1 MAVQR
6 HRRDAFLVLGAE
18 VDGLTPHRERQLGGI
33 EESAGGDRGL
43 AVALLELAG
52 VELTASVIP
61 TVRAYEAIGPSP
73 PIQGV
78 EALVFGSVERET
90 LVQADSFLKLHWVA
104 CHVNLLPSIALH
116 DNILSQI

>member
-6 HRRDAFLVLGAE
+6 HRRDACLVLGDE

-33 EESAGGDRGL
+33 EEGPGGDRGL
-43 AVALLELAG
+43 AVAAMALLELAG

-61 TVRAYEAIGPSP
+61 TVRAYEAIRPTL

-78 EALVFGSVERET
+78 EALVFGPIE
-90 LVQADSFLKLHWVA
+90 
-104 CHVNLLPSIALH
+104 
-116 DNILSQI
+116 